1 MNKELMEFVKE
12 NNLLLMDGFDDCICG
27 IGYRVNESEKYV
39 VYNTKKVLFKLMNE
53 HHMSYDEAIE
63 FHEFNQ
69 ACAWVG
75 DKTPG
80 FVDTFNI

>member
-1 MNKELMEFVKE
+1 MEFVKE

-69 ACAWVG
+69 ACAWHG
-75 DKTPG
+75 TKTPA
-80 FVDTFNI
+80 FIEIYQNE